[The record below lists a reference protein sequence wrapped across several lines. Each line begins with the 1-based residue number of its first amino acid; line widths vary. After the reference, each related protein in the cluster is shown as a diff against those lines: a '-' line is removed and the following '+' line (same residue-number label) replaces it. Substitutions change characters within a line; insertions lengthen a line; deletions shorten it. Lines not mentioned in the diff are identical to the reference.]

1 MLKCSFLR
9 KEQKMETQNKTQKKT
24 KQNYYKELLEE
35 LYLLHNN
42 IRHIQSDVQ
51 ENGTEDLETIF
62 IGLTMID
69 SSLYL
74 MIQNLQEKILKQC

>member
-1 MLKCSFLR
+1 LLKCSFLR
-9 KEQKMETQNKTQKKT
+9 KEQKMETQNKTQRK

-42 IRHIQSDVQ
+42 VRHIQSNVQ

-69 SSLYL
+69 SSLHL

>member
-1 MLKCSFLR
+1 
-9 KEQKMETQNKTQKKT
+9 METQNKTQIK

-42 IRHIQSDVQ
+42 VRSIQSNVQ

-69 SSLYL
+69 SSLHL

>member
-1 MLKCSFLR
+1 LLKCSFLR
-9 KEQKMETQNKTQKKT
+9 KEQKMETQNKTQKK

-42 IRHIQSDVQ
+42 VRHIQSNVQ
-51 ENGTEDLETIF
+51 ENGTEDLEAIF

>member
-1 MLKCSFLR
+1 
-9 KEQKMETQNKTQKKT
+9 METQNKTQRKE

-42 IRHIQSDVQ
+42 VRHIQSNVR

>member
-1 MLKCSFLR
+1 
-9 KEQKMETQNKTQKKT
+9 METQNCDLLSK
-24 KQNYYKELLEE
+24 NYYKELLEE

-42 IRHIQSDVQ
+42 VRYIQNKVQ

-69 SSLYL
+69 SSLYP
-74 MIQNLQEKILKQC
+74 MIQNLQEK

>member
-1 MLKCSFLR
+1 
-9 KEQKMETQNKTQKKT
+9 METQNKTQRKK
-24 KQNYYKELLEE
+24 QDYYKELLEE

-42 IRHIQSDVQ
+42 VRCIQNKVQ

-69 SSLYL
+69 SSLYS
-74 MIQNLQEKILKQC
+74 MIQNLQEKIVKQC

>member
-1 MLKCSFLR
+1 
-9 KEQKMETQNKTQKKT
+9 METQNKTQREKT

-35 LYLLHNN
+35 LYQLHNN
-42 IRHIQSDVQ
+42 VRHIQSNVQ

>member
-9 KEQKMETQNKTQKKT
+9 KEQKMETQNKTQKK

-42 IRHIQSDVQ
+42 VRHIQSNVQ
-51 ENGTEDLETIF
+51 ENGTEDLEAIF

>member
-1 MLKCSFLR
+1 
-9 KEQKMETQNKTQKKT
+9 METQNCDLLSK
-24 KQNYYKELLEE
+24 NYYKELLEE

-42 IRHIQSDVQ
+42 VRYIQNKVQ

-69 SSLYL
+69 SSLYQ
-74 MIQNLQEKILKQC
+74 MIQNLQEKIVKQC